1 MKFYN
6 RSEEI
11 AELQRIKELAYN
23 DHSKLTV
30 LTGRRRIGKTS
41 LILNALTEETI
52 VYFFVSRKSEAD
64 LCAGF
69 CNEIEKQLSV
79 FAPKMDSFTEVF
91 RYLLELAKNQKFT
104 LVIDEFQ
111 EFVNINESIYSDIQ
125 NYWDQYRVATH
136 VNFIVSGSIYSLMT
150 KIFQDRKEP
159 LFGRA
164 DAMMKL
170 MPFTTTVLKEIMRD
184 YKPDYTSD
192 ELLALYTYTGGI
204 PKYVELLID
213 NKALS
218 IPKMIKYICQSDS
231 PFIDEGR
238 NLLIQEFGK
247 KYGNYFSILDA
258 ISSGM
263 NTQSQIETF
272 MGEKSIGGQLSKL
285 ETVYEV
291 IKKQRPIFSKE
302 GSQTVRY
309 EVSDH
314 FLRFWFRYIER
325 NRSLIELGNYSGLA
339 LLINDDYPTYSGKTL
354 EFYFKQKLQESFKYR
369 AIGSWWEPKGDQN
382 EIDIVAVTLDNK
394 KALVAEVKRQRKNFK
409 PQLFEG
415 KIAALKKKALNN
427 YDVDS
432 ICLDMTDM

>member
-6 RSEEI
+6 RTTEI
-11 AELQRIKELAYN
+11 ADLQRLKDMSYN

-41 LILNALTEETI
+41 LILNALRDETI
-52 VYFFVSRKSEAD
+52 VYLFVSRKSESD
-64 LCAGF
+64 LCNGF
-69 CNEIEKQLSV
+69 CSEIEKVLQIFVPRMS
-79 FAPKMDSFTEVF
+79 SFTETF
-91 RYLLELAKNQKFT
+91 RFLLEQGKTKKFT

-111 EFVNINESIYSDIQ
+111 EFMNINESIYSDIQ
-125 NYWDQYRVATH
+125 NYWDQYRSSTYI
-136 VNFIVSGSIYSLMT
+136 NFIVSGSIYSLMT
-150 KIFQDRKEP
+150 KIFQDKKEP

-170 MPFTTTVLKEIMRD
+170 MPFTTSVLKEIMND
-184 YKPDYTSD
+184 YKPDYTQD

-204 PKYVELLID
+204 PKYVELLVD

-218 IPKMIKYICQSDS
+218 IQKMIKYISQSDS

-263 NTQSQIETF
+263 NTQAQIESF

-291 IKKQRPIFSKE
+291 IKKQRPIFAKE
-302 GSQTVRY
+302 GSQSVRY
-309 EVSDH
+309 EISDN

-325 NRSLIELGNYSGLA
+325 NRSIIELGNFQGLA
-339 LLINDDYPTYSGKTL
+339 KLIQADYTTYSGKTL
-354 EFYFKQKLQESFKYR
+354 ELYFKQKLQESYDYR
-369 AIGSWWEPKGDQN
+369 AIGSWWEPKCDQN
-382 EIDIVAVTLDNK
+382 EVDIVAISLDNK
-394 KALVAEVKRQRKNFK
+394 TAFIAEVKRQRKNFK
-409 PQLFEG
+409 PDAFDSKIQLLQT
-415 KIAALKKKALNN
+415 KILSKYNIKSA
-427 YDVDS
+427 
-432 ICLDMTDM
+432 CLDLDDM

>member
-6 RSEEI
+6 RTAEI
-11 AELQRIKELAYN
+11 AELQRIKEMAYS

-41 LILNALTEETI
+41 LILNALQEETI
-52 VYFFVSRKSEAD
+52 VYLFVSRKSEAD
-64 LCAGF
+64 LCKGF
-69 CNEIEKQLSV
+69 CGEIEKQLGMFV
-79 FAPKMDSFTEVF
+79 PRMNSFIEVF
-91 RYLLELAKNQKFT
+91 RFLLEQGKNRKFS

-111 EFVNINESIYSDIQ
+111 EFININESIYSDIQ
-125 NYWDQYRVATH
+125 NYWDQYRTATC

-164 DAMMKL
+164 DAMIKL
-170 MPFTTTVLKEIMRD
+170 TSFTTSVLKEIMKD
-184 YKPDYTSD
+184 YKPDYTND
-192 ELLALYTYTGGI
+192 ELLALYTYTGGV
-204 PKYVELLID
+204 PKYVELLVD
-213 NKALS
+213 NKALT
-218 IPKMIKYICQSDS
+218 IPKMIKYLCQSDS

-258 ISSGM
+258 ISSGL

-272 MGEKSIGGQLSKL
+272 MGEKSIGGQLNKL

-291 IKKQRPIFSKE
+291 IKKQRPVFAKE

-325 NRSLIELGNYSGLA
+325 NRSLIELGNYEGLSK
-339 LLINDDYPTYSGKTL
+339 LISNDYPTYSGKTL
-354 EFYFKQKLQESFKYR
+354 GFYFKQKLQESFDYR
-369 AIGSWWEPKGDQN
+369 AIGSWWKPKGEQN
-382 EIDIVAVTLDNK
+382 EIDIVAITLDNK

-409 PQLFEG
+409 PQLLES
-415 KIAALKKKALNN
+415 KIEAARNKVLSK
-427 YDVDS
+427 YEIDS
-432 ICLDMTDM
+432 ICLDIEDM

>member
-6 RSEEI
+6 RTAEI
-11 AELQRIKELAYN
+11 AELQRIKEMAYS

-41 LILNALTEETI
+41 LILNALQEETI
-52 VYFFVSRKSEAD
+52 VYLFVSRKSEAD
-64 LCAGF
+64 LCKGF
-69 CNEIEKQLSV
+69 CGEIEKQLGMFV
-79 FAPKMDSFTEVF
+79 PRMNSFIEVF
-91 RYLLELAKNQKFT
+91 RFLLEQGKNRKFS

-111 EFVNINESIYSDIQ
+111 EFININESIYSDIQ
-125 NYWDQYRVATH
+125 NYWDQYRTATC

-164 DAMMKL
+164 DAMIKL
-170 MPFTTTVLKEIMRD
+170 TSFTTSVLKEIMKD
-184 YKPDYTSD
+184 YKPDYTND
-192 ELLALYTYTGGI
+192 ELLALYTYTGGV
-204 PKYVELLID
+204 PKYVELLVD
-213 NKALS
+213 NKALT
-218 IPKMIKYICQSDS
+218 IPKMIKYLCQSDS

-258 ISSGM
+258 ISSGL

-272 MGEKSIGGQLSKL
+272 MGEKSIGGQLNKL

-291 IKKQRPIFSKE
+291 IKKQRPVFAKE

-325 NRSLIELGNYSGLA
+325 NRSLIELGNYEGLSK
-339 LLINDDYPTYSGKTL
+339 LISNDYPTYSGKTL
-354 EFYFKQKLQESFKYR
+354 EFYFKQKLQESFDYR
-369 AIGSWWEPKGDQN
+369 AIGSWWEPKGEQN
-382 EIDIVAVTLDNK
+382 EIDIVAITLDNK

-409 PQLFEG
+409 PQLLES
-415 KIAALKKKALNN
+415 KIEAARNKVLSK
-427 YDVDS
+427 YEIDS
-432 ICLDMTDM
+432 ICLDIEDM

>member
-6 RSEEI
+6 RTAEI
-11 AELQRIKELAYN
+11 AELQRIKEMAYS

-41 LILNALTEETI
+41 LILNALQEETI
-52 VYFFVSRKSEAD
+52 VYLFVSRKSEAD
-64 LCAGF
+64 LCKGF
-69 CNEIEKQLSV
+69 CGEIEKQLRMFV
-79 FAPKMDSFTEVF
+79 PRMNSFIEVF
-91 RYLLELAKNQKFT
+91 RFLLEQGKNRKFS

-111 EFVNINESIYSDIQ
+111 EFININESIYSDIQ
-125 NYWDQYRVATH
+125 NYWDQYRTATC

-164 DAMMKL
+164 DAMIKL
-170 MPFTTTVLKEIMRD
+170 TSFTTSVLKEIMKD
-184 YKPDYTSD
+184 YKPDYTND
-192 ELLALYTYTGGI
+192 ELLALYTYTGGV
-204 PKYVELLID
+204 PKYVELLVD
-213 NKALS
+213 NKALT
-218 IPKMIKYICQSDS
+218 IPKMIKYLCQSDS

-258 ISSGM
+258 ISSGL

-272 MGEKSIGGQLSKL
+272 MGEKSIGGQLNKL

-291 IKKQRPIFSKE
+291 IKKQRPVFAKE

-325 NRSLIELGNYSGLA
+325 NRSLIELGNYEGLSK
-339 LLINDDYPTYSGKTL
+339 LISNDYPTYSGKTL
-354 EFYFKQKLQESFKYR
+354 EFYFKQKLQESFDYR
-369 AIGSWWEPKGDQN
+369 AIGSWWEPKGEQN
-382 EIDIVAVTLDNK
+382 EIDIVAITLDNK

-409 PQLFEG
+409 PQLLES
-415 KIAALKKKALNN
+415 KIEAARNKVLSK
-427 YDVDS
+427 YEIDS
-432 ICLDMTDM
+432 ICLDIEDM

>member
-64 LCAGF
+64 LCTGF

-192 ELLALYTYTGGI
+192 ELLALYTYTGGV

-291 IKKQRPIFSKE
+291 IKKQRPVFAKE

-369 AIGSWWEPKGDQN
+369 AIGSWWEPKDDQN